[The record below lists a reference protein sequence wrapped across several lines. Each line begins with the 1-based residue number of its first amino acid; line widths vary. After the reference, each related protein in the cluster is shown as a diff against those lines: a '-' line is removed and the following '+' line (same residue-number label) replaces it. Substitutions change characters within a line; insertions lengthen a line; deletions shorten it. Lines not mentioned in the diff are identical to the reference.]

1 MSITWKSVY
10 ETQIKKVDEQHRM
23 LIDMINILEDAKGRV
38 YEPQLL
44 RDLFFKL
51 VDYTKFH
58 FAEEETLMKNSKYPK
73 LGEHSGQ
80 HKEFVHKIVE
90 MLGAV
95 KEGDPGIS
103 DKLLKFL
110 MSWLIDHILGYDKE
124 FANYYKVVYRNIEI

>member
-1 MSITWKSVY
+1 M
-10 ETQIKKVDEQHRM
+10 
-23 LIDMINILEDAKGRV
+23 
-38 YEPQLL
+38 

-51 VDYTKFH
+51 VDYAKFH

-73 LGEHSGQ
+73 FGEHSGQ

-95 KEGDPGIS
+95 KEGDPEIS

-124 FANYYKVVYRNIEI
+124 FANYYKVMSRNIGI